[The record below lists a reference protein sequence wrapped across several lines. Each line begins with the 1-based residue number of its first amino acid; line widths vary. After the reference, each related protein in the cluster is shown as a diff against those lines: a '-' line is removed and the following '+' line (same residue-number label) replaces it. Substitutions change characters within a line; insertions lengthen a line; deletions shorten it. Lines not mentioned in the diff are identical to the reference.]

1 MQKRGKQ
8 TKAKKKQHPPYRKE
22 TRIAPSTAVTPAMP
36 PTRID
41 GAAAPVAAAGAVL
54 LEAVAARAVPF
65 SCSARL
71 WKALKFRG
79 DDSSELTAKTMPAP
93 QWLVGD
99 C

>member
-1 MQKRGKQ
+1 M
-8 TKAKKKQHPPYRKE
+8 
-22 TRIAPSTAVTPAMP
+22 TPAMP

-41 GAAAPVAAAGAVL
+41 GAAAPVLAGVAAL

-65 SCSARL
+65 SCSASC
-71 WKALKFRG
+71 WKAVKFLA

-93 QWLVGD
+93 QWLVGA